1 MSFDQ
6 SKFASRLRGK
16 RAELDMTQQE
26 LAERA
31 GVSQEHVFQ
40 YEDGGYLP
48 GADKL
53 CALAQA
59 LGTTPNYLLGWEQ
72 EADSCSARFGFCW
85 ASRYLFSTWLPV
97 KNKVSPIARC
107 SCVFTSHRM
116 AHPSTQ
122 SSAAAQARQ
131 RAG

>member
-1 MSFDQ
+1 MRFDADG
-6 SKFASRLRGK
+6 FAARLRGK

-31 GVSQEHVFQ
+31 GVSQGAVFQ

-59 LGTTPNYLLGWEQ
+59 LGTTPNYLLGW
-72 EADSCSARFGFCW
+72 D
-85 ASRYLFSTWLPV
+85 
-97 KNKVSPIARC
+97 
-107 SCVFTSHRM
+107 
-116 AHPSTQ
+116 
-122 SSAAAQARQ
+122 
-131 RAG
+131 